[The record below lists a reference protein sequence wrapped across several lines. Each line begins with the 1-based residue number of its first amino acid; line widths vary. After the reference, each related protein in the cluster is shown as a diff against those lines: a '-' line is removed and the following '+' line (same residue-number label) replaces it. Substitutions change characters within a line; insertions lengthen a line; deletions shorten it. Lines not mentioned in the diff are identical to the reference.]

1 MGSCSSFRPL
11 EEVQELRQGFVLRH
25 PSINVD
31 VDRDQALAN
40 LTPHFVECIGAL
52 GFDSGSVAAA
62 EQVHGGDIA
71 VVEQPRG
78 LNSPLP
84 GVDGILTFSPGIL
97 LGIYVADCCAVYI
110 ADRQARAIALVHSG
124 KKGTEEGIAPRAI
137 GMMAERGIAPEDLIV
152 QLSPCIR
159 PPAYEVDFA
168 AQIRSDCAQAG
179 VPLPQIHDDGA
190 CTSRDLERYYSYR
203 VEKGRTG
210 RMLAL
215 LGLSGA
221 VT

>member
-1 MGSCSSFRPL
+1 M
-11 EEVQELRQGFVLRH
+11 RQGFVLRH

-40 LTPHFVECIGAL
+40 LAPHFVECIGVL
-52 GFDSGSVAAA
+52 GFDPGSVAAA

-71 VVEQPRG
+71 VVEQPCG
-78 LNSPLP
+78 LNSPIP
-84 GVDGILTFSPGIL
+84 GVDGLISFSRGTL

-110 ADRQARAIALVHSG
+110 ADRQARSVALVHSG
-124 KKGTEEGIAPRAI
+124 KKGTEEKIAPRAI

-179 VPLPQIHDDGA
+179 VPLAQIHDDGA
-190 CTSRDLERYYSYR
+190 CTASDLERYYSYR
-203 VEKGRTG
+203 EEKGRTG

-215 LGLSGA
+215 LGLSATATQVAKGA
-221 VT
+221 SA